1 MTGTHGRDRPV
12 LADDGGV
19 AVHTDPSISRITSV
33 MLEPPT
39 ARSAVVSYS
48 AGEAKTGSG
57 NLGFLNVTLGI
68 RNSVKH
74 TNSWSGA

>member
-19 AVHTDPSISRITSV
+19 AVHTDSSVSRITNV

-39 ARSAVVSYS
+39 ALRAVVSYF
-48 AGEAKTGSG
+48 AREAKTSSG
-57 NLGFLNVTLGI
+57 NQGFLNVTLGI

-74 TNSWSGA
+74 TNSWPWA